1 MQGEKSYSPISY
13 TYNEYV
19 GAYDHTEANNMFFT
33 LVGII
38 ILIVLVI
45 SSVIVII
52 YNSTLYTNQTDATLI
67 SQELIEHHGAYGSI
81 WYEHRNVITIGND
94 YSFIDNPILMAK
106 FRPGD
111 NISIIEKRRKSN
123 NELVSTEY
131 VEQGE

>member
-1 MQGEKSYSPISY
+1 MQGEKSHSPISY

-19 GAYDHTEANNMFFT
+19 GAYDHTEANNAFF
-33 LVGII
+33 
-38 ILIVLVI
+38 IVLGVIVVSLVI
-45 SSVIVII
+45 SFAIIII